1 MHHTSI
7 SLKFYYI
14 PFYFEWEGSWVK
26 ITNENKERNNWWNF
40 KLSKVNEINQKL
52 FMNWTVGNHYQS
64 PLSCVTP

>member
-26 ITNENKERNNWWNF
+26 IKERNNWWNF

>member
-26 ITNENKERNNWWNF
+26 IKERNNWWNF
-40 KLSKVNEINQKL
+40 KLTKVNEINQKL